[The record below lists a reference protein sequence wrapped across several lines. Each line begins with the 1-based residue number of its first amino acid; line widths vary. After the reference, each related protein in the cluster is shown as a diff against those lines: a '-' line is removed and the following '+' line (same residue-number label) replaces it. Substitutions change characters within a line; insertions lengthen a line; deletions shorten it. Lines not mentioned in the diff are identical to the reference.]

1 MIVIGNFHH
10 LKLNIKPVEL
20 ERKEIAG
27 QRFYQTPD
35 GLFPS
40 VTTVTGH
47 EKKKFFAEWRKN
59 NPTESERVCSRG
71 NTLHSVVEKYLLN
84 EKININEYDDN
95 IRDLFLTLKPEL
107 DKINN
112 IRCLEFPLWSK
123 TLELAGRVDC
133 IAEYNKELS
142 VIDFKGSTKTKFKK
156 DIENYFTQATA
167 YALMWQ
173 ERTGER
179 IKNIKIL
186 MATEDGVCQ
195 IFEEKP
201 IDYVRSLKEI
211 KDKYISDT
219 LL

>member
-10 LKLNIKPVEL
+10 LPPKIEPVNL
-20 ERKEIAG
+20 ERKEIGG
-27 QRFYQTPD
+27 QRFYVTP
-35 GLFPS
+35 GGIFPS

-47 EKKKFFAEWRKN
+47 GKKQFFAEWRKN
-59 NPTESERVCSRG
+59 NPAESERVCSRG
-71 NTLHSVVEKYLLN
+71 NTLHSIIEKYLNN
-84 EKININEYDDN
+84 EKIDLSQYTENE
-95 IRDLFLTLKPEL
+95 RDLFFTLKSEI

-133 IAEYNKELS
+133 IAEYNGDLS
-142 VIDFKGSTKTKFKK
+142 IIDFKGSTKPKFKK

-173 ERTGER
+173 EMTNEK
-179 IKNIKIL
+179 IKKIKIL
-186 MATEDGVCQ
+186 ISCEDGTCQ
-195 IFEEKP
+195 VFEEKT
-201 IDYVRSLKEI
+201 IDHILSLKNI
-211 KDKYISDT
+211 KDKYISEI

>member
-1 MIVIGNFHH
+1 MIVIGNFQH
-10 LKLNIKPVEL
+10 LKLNISPVQL

-59 NPTESERVCSRG
+59 NPMESERVCSRG

-95 IRDLFLTLKPEL
+95 IRDLFLALKPEL

-195 IFEEKP
+195 IFEEKS
-201 IDYVRSLKEI
+201 IDYVRSLKQI

>member
-1 MIVIGNFHH
+1 MIVIGNFQH
-10 LKLNIKPVEL
+10 LKLNISPVQL

-59 NPTESERVCSRG
+59 NPMESERVCSRG

-84 EKININEYDDN
+84 EKINIIEYDDN

-195 IFEEKP
+195 IFEEKS
-201 IDYVRSLKEI
+201 IDYVRSLKQI

>member
-10 LKLNIKPVEL
+10 LSLNIKPVNL

-47 EKKKFFAEWRKN
+47 EKKKFFAEWRN
-59 NPTESERVCSRG
+59 NNKIESARVCSRG
-71 NTLHSVVEKYLLN
+71 NTLHSVIEKYLLN
-84 EKININEYDDN
+84 EKIDLSQYDDN
-95 IRDLFLTLKPEL
+95 IRDLFHTLKPEV

-112 IRCLEFPLWSK
+112 IRCLEFPLYSNI
-123 TLELAGRVDC
+123 LQMAGRVDC
-133 IAEYNKELS
+133 IAEHNKELA
-142 VIDFKGSTKTKFKK
+142 VIDFKGSTKTKYKK
-156 DIENYFTQATA
+156 DIENYFNQATA

-173 ERTGER
+173 NMTGEK
-179 IKNIKIL
+179 IKKIKIL
-186 MATEDGVCQ
+186 IATEDGTCQ
-195 IFEEKP
+195 IFEEETIKH
-201 IDYVRSLKEI
+201 VSSLKQI
-211 KDKYISDT
+211 RDTYISET

>member
-1 MIVIGNFHH
+1 MIVIGNFNH
-10 LKLNIKPVEL
+10 LPLKISPANL

-27 QRFYQTPD
+27 HRFYQTPD

-47 EKKKFFAEWRKN
+47 DKKKFFTEWRKN
-59 NPTESERVCSRG
+59 NPKESERVCSRG
-71 NTLHSVVEKYLLN
+71 NTLHSMVEKYLLN
-84 EKININEYDDN
+84 EKLNLSEYDDN
-95 IRDLFLTLKPEL
+95 IRDLFLTLKPEV

-123 TLELAGRVDC
+123 TLEMAGRVDC
-133 IAEYNKELS
+133 IAEYNKELA
-142 VIDFKGSTKTKFKK
+142 VIDFKGSTNTKYKK
-156 DIENYFTQATA
+156 DIENYFNQATA

-179 IKNIKIL
+179 IKKIKIL
-186 MATEDGVCQ
+186 MATEDGICQ
-195 IFEEKP
+195 VFEENT
-201 IDYVRSLKEI
+201 IDYVPTLKII
-211 KDKYISDT
+211 KHKYISET

>member
-1 MIVIGNFHH
+1 MIVIGNFQH
-10 LKLNIKPVEL
+10 LKLNISPVQL

-59 NPTESERVCSRG
+59 NPMESERVCSRG

-195 IFEEKP
+195 IFEEKS
-201 IDYVRSLKEI
+201 IDYVRSLKQI

>member
-10 LKLNIKPVEL
+10 LPLKIQPANL
-20 ERKEIAG
+20 ERKEISG
-27 QRFYQTPD
+27 HRFYQTPD

-59 NPTESERVCSRG
+59 NPAESERVCSRG

-84 EKININEYDDN
+84 EKLDLSQYDDN
-95 IRDLFLTLKPEL
+95 IRDLFLTLKPEV

-123 TLELAGRVDC
+123 TLEMAGRVDC
-133 IAEYNKELS
+133 IAEYNRELA
-142 VIDFKGSTKTKFKK
+142 VIDFKGSTNTKYKK
-156 DIENYFTQATA
+156 DIENYFNQATA

-173 ERTGER
+173 ERTGEK
-179 IKNIKIL
+179 IKKIKIL
-186 MATEDGVCQ
+186 MATEQGVCQ
-195 IFEEKP
+195 IFEENT
-201 IDYVRSLKEI
+201 IDYVPTLKNI
-211 KDKYISDT
+211 KYKYISET